1 MTVALVEGE
10 VLNFHGLF
18 DESYSLGRA
27 EINFLKLTAQE
38 LSDMW
43 LPLRGKLAQ
52 ASQARLHLRVFL
64 DNSRGGDTVREYL
77 SRMEKKV
84 GGKVRN
90 SRFF

>member
-1 MTVALVEGE
+1 
-10 VLNFHGLF
+10 
-18 DESYSLGRA
+18 
-27 EINFLKLTAQE
+27 
-38 LSDMW
+38 MW

-52 ASQARLHLRVFL
+52 ASQARLHLGVFL

-84 GGKVRN
+84 GRRVRN